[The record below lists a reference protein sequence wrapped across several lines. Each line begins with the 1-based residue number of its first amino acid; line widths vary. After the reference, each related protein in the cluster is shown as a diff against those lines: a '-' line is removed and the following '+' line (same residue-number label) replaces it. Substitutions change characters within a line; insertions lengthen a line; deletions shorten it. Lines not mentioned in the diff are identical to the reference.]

1 MKECPYP
8 HLFSPIEVGGKRLR
22 NRVVASAHD
31 APNAMTASN
40 RAGFDNASANLAN
53 YMGMLARGGAAI
65 VNTGHYGV
73 DPRYRLG
80 GETLAI
86 DLFSEY
92 ELHRHQIPMFHMCS
106 DLVHSYGALASFE
119 LNHGGHYCTPFEGN
133 KVIGPMDGEMPDG
146 RIIVGMDEAEM
157 KRVIEMYVSAAEVAK
172 RSGFDMINIHA
183 AHNWLLGE
191 FFSPVYNQRD
201 DEYGGSVENRAR
213 FPLEVIKAV
222 REEVGKDMLI
232 SVRFSAAEC
241 VEGGITIEDSINTV
255 NMLSEYADIVHCS
268 AGKVHNVR
276 ASAFVFPTHFT
287 RHGINTYLADAIKKG
302 CNGNILVETIGGIN
316 QPEQA
321 EELIA
326 NGSCDLVAM
335 ARSFIADN
343 DWARK
348 AKDGRAEDIRP
359 CIRCLRCLSPGV
371 LPHNGEFDCTV
382 NPKRMLYHTLT
393 PSEYTPKKVHKNV
406 AVIGGGPAGMMA
418 ANELA
423 MEGHTVALYEKTDK
437 LGGRL
442 EFADHMVFKEDVR
455 RYRNYLIHQ
464 VENKPE
470 ITIHLNCELTPELA
484 ASANYDAIV
493 VAVGAESFLPPIP
506 GADRPDIIHC
516 DNLFGHEDKVGKHAV
531 IIGGGSVGCEATI
544 VLQNMGITVDLVEL
558 QDELMPGEK
567 KFYPDEREATLYYI
581 NHEFS
586 LDNKNFF
593 DPAEVDHVHVH
604 LGARCK
610 RVAENGVE
618 IELKDGTTQ
627 FIEADTVIMST
638 GRKPDKALLNRYEGL
653 ADNVIFIGDCKKVG
667 NLYNTT
673 TTGLAAAREI
683 SSL

>member
-1 MKECPYP
+1 MDEMRFP

-31 APNAMTASN
+31 APNAMVSAGN
-40 RAGFDNASANLAN
+40 GFDDASVNLAN

-73 DPRYRLG
+73 DPRFRLG

-86 DLFSEY
+86 DLFSKY
-92 ELHRHQIPMFHMCS
+92 ELHRHQIPAFHLCS

-146 RIIVGMDEAEM
+146 RIIVGMDKYEM
-157 KRVIEMYVSAAEVAK
+157 ERVIEMYVNAAEVAK

-191 FFSPVYNQRD
+191 FFSPVYNKRE

-213 FPLEVIKAV
+213 FPLAVLKAV
-222 REEVGKDMLI
+222 REEVGRDLLI

-241 VEGGITIEDSINTV
+241 VEGGIEIEDTIKTAD
-255 NMLSEYADIVHCS
+255 MMSEYADIIHCS

-276 ASAFVFPTHFT
+276 ASAFVFPTHFAK
-287 RHGINTYLADAIKKG
+287 HGINTYLAEAVKKG
-302 CNGNILVETIGGIN
+302 KKSDILVETIGGIN

-343 DWARK
+343 DWPRK
-348 AKDGRAEDIRP
+348 AKDGCPEEIRP
-359 CIRCLRCLSPGV
+359 CIRCLRCLSPGI
-371 LPHNGEFDCTV
+371 LPHNGEFDCSV

-393 PSEYTPKKVHKNV
+393 PSEYTPKKVLKKV

-418 ANELA
+418 AKEIA
-423 MEGHTVALYEKTDK
+423 MDGHTVDLFEKGSK

-442 EFADHMVFKEDVR
+442 EFADHMAFKEDIR
-455 RYRNYLIHQ
+455 RYRDYLIHQ
-464 VENKPE
+464 VEKSDK
-470 ITIHLNCELTPELA
+470 ITIHMNTAFTPEMA
-484 ASANYDAIV
+484 KASDYDAVV
-493 VAVGAESFLPPIP
+493 VAVGGEEFRPNIP
-506 GADRPDIIHC
+506 GADLPSVIHG
-516 DNLFGHEDKVGKHAV
+516 DSLFGHEDQVGDHAV
-531 IIGGGSVGCEATI
+531 IVGGGTVGCEATI
-544 VLQNMGITVDLVEL
+544 VLQNMGKTVDLVEMGP
-558 QDELMPGEK
+558 ELMPGEK
-567 KFYPDEREATLYYI
+567 KFYPDEREATLYYL

-586 LDNKNFF
+586 MDNKNFF
-593 DPAEVDHVHVH
+593 DPP
-604 LGARCK
+604 
-610 RVAENGVE
+610 E
-618 IELKDGTTQ
+618 IERVKMHTSTKCTQITDHGIEVEDVDGNKS
-627 FIEADTVIMST
+627 FIEADTVILAS
-638 GRKPDKALLNRYEGL
+638 GRKPNKELLNQYEGS
-653 ADNVIFIGDCKKVG
+653 ARTIIFVGDCKATG
-667 NLYNTT
+667 NIYSTT
-673 TTGLAAAREI
+673 VNGVAAAREI